1 MLMLAD
7 MDGKLMTT
15 LHKLAL
21 TLAVSVAVTACNGSQ
36 QQTASTSGPSA
47 DNTIPAAY
55 QQQYRPQFHFSPQQN
70 WMNDPN
76 GLVYHNGEYH
86 LFYQYNPEGNRWGH
100 MSWGHAVSKDLV
112 HWEELDV
119 AIPES
124 DEYMIF
130 SGSAVVDHHNTS
142 GFGSIE
148 NPPLVAIYTGHKQE
162 PAKGQNQHLA
172 YSTDNGR
179 TWTKYSGN
187 PVLDEN
193 LQDFRD
199 PKVFW
204 HEETQQWIMV
214 LALSTE
220 YKVAFYGSPNL
231 KDWKLLSHFES
242 PASELGIWE
251 CPDLFQ
257 LPVDG
262 DPNRQKWVLEV
273 DLGAGEEGSV
283 AGGSGGLYFVGEFD
297 GKQFIPDADL
307 SEDATVAPHQ
317 WVDYGKD
324 FYAAVSWSDIPKEDG
339 RRLWIGWMNNW
350 QYAQELP
357 THPWRS
363 SQSIVRSLSL
373 KSKDGKVLL
382 AQTPVKE
389 LEVLREEPV
398 TADNIHLRNRTQSL
412 DEQGIEGKALEL
424 KVTFDTGDAKKLGLN
439 LRVGNGEKT
448 VVGYDV
454 TEQKLFVDR
463 TQSGRVEFH
472 EQFPGVHAAPL
483 VTEDGKLDLHIFID
497 WSSIEVFA
505 ADGTVVISDKIFP
518 QDSSQG
524 LEVFA
529 EGGSAT
535 LESLT
540 AWPLKSAW

>member
-1 MLMLAD
+1 MKTMN
-7 MDGKLMTT
+7 
-15 LHKLAL
+15 KLAL
-21 TLAVSVAVTACNGSQ
+21 AVAMSIAVAGCNSGLEKTTDTA
-36 QQTASTSGPSA
+36 A
-47 DNTIPAAY
+47 NTIPEAY
-55 QQQYRPQFHFSPQQN
+55 QQLYRPQFHYSPQQN

-86 LFYQYNPEGNRWGH
+86 LFYQYNPEGNRWGN

-112 HWEELDV
+112 HWEELGV

-130 SGSAVVDHHNTS
+130 SGSAVVDHNNTS
-142 GFGSIE
+142 GFGSKD

-179 TWTKYSGN
+179 TWTKYAGN
-187 PVLDEN
+187 PVLDEGMEN
-193 LQDFRD
+193 FRD

-204 HEETQQWIMV
+204 HEESQQWVMV
-214 LALSTE
+214 IALSTD
-220 YKVAFYGSPNL
+220 YKVAFYGSPDL
-231 KDWKLLSHFES
+231 KNWELLSHFES

-251 CPDLFQ
+251 CPDLFR
-257 LPVDG
+257 LPIDG
-262 DPNRQKWVLEV
+262 NPDNQKWVLEV

-297 GKQFIPDADL
+297 GKRFIPDADI
-307 SEDATVAPHQ
+307 SSAADIAPHQ

-324 FYAAVSWSDIPKEDG
+324 FYAAVSWSDVPKSDG

-373 KSKDGKVLL
+373 KTVDGQVKL

-389 LEVLREEPV
+389 LEVLRGESV
-398 TADNIHLRNRTQSL
+398 SASSISVNNTTRSL
-412 DEQGIEGKALEL
+412 TEQGFQGKAMEL
-424 KVTFDTGDAKKLGLN
+424 KVTFDVGDAENLGLN
-439 LRVGNGEKT
+439 LRVGDGEKT
-448 VVGYDV
+448 VLGYDV
-454 TEQKLFVDR
+454 DDEVLYLDR
-463 TQSGRVEFH
+463 TESGQVDFH
-472 EQFPGVHAAPL
+472 KDFPGVHKAPL
-483 VTEDGKLDLHIFID
+483 ATEDGKITLHVFID
-497 WSSIEVFA
+497 WSSVEVFA

-518 QDSSQG
+518 KDSSQG
-524 LEVFA
+524 IEVFA
-529 EGGSAT
+529 EGGKAT
-535 LESLT
+535 VQSLT
-540 AWPLKSAW
+540 AWPLQSAW

>member
-1 MLMLAD
+1 MKSFARF
-7 MDGKLMTT
+7 
-15 LHKLAL
+15 
-21 TLAVSVAVTACNGSQ
+21 TLAAAMGVALVGCNGTNEKASSSVLP
-36 QQTASTSGPSA
+36 TATG
-47 DNTIPAAY
+47 DY
-55 QQQYRPQFHFSPQQN
+55 QQLYRPQFHFSPQKN

-86 LFYQYNPEGNRWGH
+86 LFYQYNPEGARWGN
-100 MSWGHAVSKDLV
+100 MSWGHAVSEDLV
-112 HWEELDV
+112 HWEELGV

-130 SGSAVVDHHNTS
+130 SGSAVVDHQNTT
-142 GFGSIE
+142 GFGTMD
-148 NPPLVAIYTGHKQE
+148 NPPMVAIYTGHKQA

-172 YSTDNGR
+172 YSLDNGR
-179 TWTKYSGN
+179 TWTKYVGN

-193 LQDFRD
+193 LENFRD

-204 HEETQQWIMV
+204 HEASQQWVMV
-214 LALSTE
+214 LALSTD
-220 YKVAFYGSPNL
+220 YKIAFYGSPNL
-231 KDWKLLSHFES
+231 KDWTLLSHFES

-251 CPDLFQ
+251 CPDMFPLNI
-257 LPVDG
+257 DG
-262 DPNRQKWVLEV
+262 TDKQKWVLEI

-283 AGGSGGLYFVGEFD
+283 AGGSGGLYFIGEFD
-297 GKQFIPDADL
+297 GTRFVPDTEL
-307 SEDATVAPHQ
+307 SATSDSIPHQ

-324 FYAAVSWSDIPKEDG
+324 FYAAVSWANIPEEDG

-373 KSKDGKVLL
+373 KTVDGKLKL
-382 AQTPVKE
+382 AQTPVEE
-389 LEVLREEPV
+389 LEVLRGDKV
-398 TADNIHLRNRTQSL
+398 SSRDITLYDSTRSL
-412 DEQGIEGKALEL
+412 TEQGFEGEAMEL
-424 KVTFDTGDAKKLGLN
+424 LVTFDVGNAKQFGLN
-439 LRVGNGEKT
+439 LRVGDNEKT
-448 VVGYDV
+448 VLGYDTQ
-454 TEQKLFVDR
+454 TETLYLDR
-463 TQSGRVEFH
+463 TQSGAVKFH
-472 EQFPGVHAAPL
+472 PEFPGVHKAPL
-483 VTEDGKLDLHIFID
+483 AAENGKITLRVFVD

-524 LEVFA
+524 VEVFSR
-529 EGGSAT
+529 GGMAT
-535 LESLT
+535 VDSIE